1 MTIHSMN
8 KTTRG
13 RALPVS
19 TLVLLLALGACNTNK
34 VEIPELSGPSELALS
49 LNLTASPDVLVAD
62 GASTSAIQAT
72 IRDHNGRPVPGQA
85 VFFSVTD
92 AAGNFADIGELNA
105 PSAVSG
111 PSGTAQV
118 IYRAPARTDATAN
131 QLMRVVARPISTDA
145 LGQIYRTVNIELRS
159 AEGRLFP
166 EVDGNTEPTCDFAIQ
181 APFGFLTDRS
191 ILFQSTASDPDAGGF
206 IVRYFWTFGD
216 DSPPQDK
223 PDVEHHY
230 RTAGPYDV
238 THIVTDNNGGQ
249 STCTKTITIV
259 G

>member
-1 MTIHSMN
+1 MTIHSMR
-8 KTTRG
+8 KTIQE

-19 TLVLLLALGACNTNK
+19 TLALLLALGACNTK
-34 VEIPELSGPSELALS
+34 TVEIPELSGPSELALS
-49 LNLTASPDVLVAD
+49 LNLTATPDVLVAD

-85 VFFSVTD
+85 VFFVVTD
-92 AAGNFADIGELNA
+92 AAGNAADIGELNT

-131 QLMRVVARPISTDA
+131 QMMRVLARPISTDA

-166 EVDGNTEPTCDFAIQ
+166 EVAGNAPPSCNFAIQ

-191 ILFQSTASDPDAGGF
+191 ILFQSTAADTAGGF

-230 RTAGPYDV
+230 GVPGSYDV
-238 THIVTDNNGGQ
+238 THIVTDNNGAQ
-249 STCTKTITIV
+249 ATCTKSVIITN
-259 G
+259 

>member
-1 MTIHSMN
+1 MTIHSMR
-8 KTTRG
+8 KTIRG
-13 RALPVS
+13 RVFPIS
-19 TLVLLLALGACNTNK
+19 TLGLLLALGACNTK
-34 VEIPELSGPSELALS
+34 TVEIPELSGPSELALS

-72 IRDHNGRPVPGQA
+72 LRDHNGRPVPGQA
-85 VFFSVTD
+85 VFFVVTD
-92 AAGNFADIGELNA
+92 ITGNPADIGELSA

-118 IYRAPARTDATAN
+118 LYKAAARTDATAN
-131 QLMRVVARPISTDA
+131 QIVLVRARPISTDA
-145 LGQIYRTVNIELRS
+145 TGQIYRQVSIELRS

-166 EVDGNTEPTCDFAIQ
+166 EVFGNAAPDCKIVVQ

-191 ILFQSTASDPDAGGF
+191 ILFQSASSDEDGF

-216 DSPPQDK
+216 DSPPSDK

-230 RTAGPYDV
+230 DVPGTYTV
-238 THIVTDNNGGQ
+238 THLVTDNNGAQ
-249 STCTKTITIV
+249 SPCTATVDID